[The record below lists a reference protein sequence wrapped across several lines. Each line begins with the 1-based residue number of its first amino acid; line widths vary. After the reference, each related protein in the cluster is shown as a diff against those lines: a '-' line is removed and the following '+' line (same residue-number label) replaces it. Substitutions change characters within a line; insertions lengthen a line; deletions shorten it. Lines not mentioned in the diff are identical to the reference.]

1 MEKKCI
7 IVSYLGADDK
17 LDTQIERTTKKC
29 RLEYDGTGYDLV
41 KHVRDHFIY
50 SSDPARIRTFRSA
63 IAKLSEL
70 SAIELKVKVTKAAGG

>member
-7 IVSYLGADDK
+7 IVSYEGGLNGD
-17 LDTQIERTTKKC
+17 LDNAIMRTAKKC
-29 RLEYDGTGYDLV
+29 RLEHDGTGYDLV

-50 SSDPARIRTFRSA
+50 SSDPVRIRTFRSA

-70 SAIELKVKVTKAAGG
+70 SAIKLKVKVTKAA